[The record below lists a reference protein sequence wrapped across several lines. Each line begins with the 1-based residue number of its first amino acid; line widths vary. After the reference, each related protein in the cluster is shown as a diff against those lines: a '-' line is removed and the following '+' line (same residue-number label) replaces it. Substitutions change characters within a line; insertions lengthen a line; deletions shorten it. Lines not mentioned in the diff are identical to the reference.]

1 MAYTLFI
8 PGDPPKQTHQSSL
21 RAFRIGKFCRIV
33 KAKPTQET
41 MLFHA
46 QLLGL
51 VLGYKT
57 KEQVEHLIEG
67 PAKVMI
73 EFNFAH
79 NKSTPK
85 SKADGAFPKI
95 TRPDLDN
102 MAKTVLDGL
111 TAAGCW
117 KDDAQVSNLQL
128 IKRHS
133 TQPGTFI
140 YISHDNQD

>member
-1 MAYTLFI
+1 MFHAHIAGGITA
-8 PGDPPKQTHQSSL
+8 H
-21 RAFRIGKFCRIV
+21 
-33 KAKPTQET
+33 KAKHGLTY
-41 MLFHA
+41 LIDGAA
-46 QLLGL
+46 Q
-51 VLGYKT
+51 VL
-57 KEQVEHLIEG
+57 
-67 PAKVMI
+67 I

-79 NKSTPK
+79 NKST
-85 SKADGAFPKI
+85 SKAKAQETFPKI

-117 KDDAQVSNLQL
+117 QDDSQVSNLQL

-140 YISHDNQD
+140 YISNDDTQS